1 MSPKFFMMSPL
12 FTKSTVSFEI
22 QGNLLIAKFYKT
34 KPRYLEE
41 SSTIL
46 KGKKRDIS
54 RVLSQNNNNNKM
66 NSYTAKQQILTLP
79 M

>member
-1 MSPKFFMMSPL
+1 MSPKFFMMSSL

-34 KPRYLEE
+34 KPRNLEE

-54 RVLSQNNNNNKM
+54 RVLSQNNNNNNK
-66 NSYTAKQQILTLP
+66 NEFLHS
-79 M
+79 